1 MTSSPR
7 GAEEVIGRLVDLG
20 NYESG
25 AHYLRG
31 YVAFIRRQ
39 YEAAISEIE
48 RAVAL
53 SPSDS
58 WVIAVLGQVYL
69 FAGQAEKSIEALPR
83 AMRLSPYYP
92 EWYPYN
98 LALAY
103 AWTGER
109 EGEAIE
115 MAEAYVRRLP
125 TDPYGYTNLATVQAF
140 YGRDTEAAATIS
152 SLRARY
158 PEFGAKNL
166 KRSELYKDAE
176 NLDRVLTVLSKAGLP
191 E

>member
-1 MTSSPR
+1 MEDALAR
-7 GAEEVIGRLVDLG
+7 AEDVIGRLVDLG

-31 YVAFIRRQ
+31 YVAFVRRQ
-39 YEAAISEIE
+39 YEAALVEIE

-69 FAGQAEKSIEALPR
+69 FAGQAEKGIEALIR

-92 EWYPYN
+92 DWYPYN

-103 AWTGER
+103 AWAGER

-115 MAEAYVRRLP
+115 LAEAYVRRLP
-125 TDPYGYTNLATVQAF
+125 TDPYGYTNLAIVQAF
-140 YGRDTEAAATIS
+140 FGHEIQAAATIR
-152 SLRARY
+152 SLRAGY
-158 PEFGAKNL
+158 PGFSAKNL
-166 KRSELYKDAE
+166 RRCELYKDPE
-176 NLDRVLTVLSKAGLP
+176 YLGRVLMALSKAGLP